1 MIATTRWPTALTA
14 TVLLFSSCS
23 AAMSLSDP
31 TEATPP
37 TTTTSDSTTVATDPP
52 FHLIYLHGAIVEGDD
67 PRPEHPRHG
76 TYEYPEIVAAFEAE
90 GFTVHSEHRPRGT
103 DPGRYA
109 IRLAEEIRRW
119 LEAGVPPDRI
129 AVVGH
134 SKGGAIAL
142 LAATQ
147 LSTPGL
153 RWVFLAGCFPSTPST
168 VRPVGRLLSVFD
180 SADRIA
186 VSCRPWFVDATA
198 AEEIELSTGRG
209 HGLFFR
215 PDPTWLEPVVE
226 WLHADPRGDPTP
238 RKTPAARLVSA
249 ARRTGYWALSS
260 GKSSPTSRTRP
271 PTMTVSIARRWPI
284 SSRGSAKSTRR
295 SA

>member
-1 MIATTRWPTALTA
+1 MIATTRWPPALTVA
-14 TVLLFSSCS
+14 VLLCLGCS
-23 AAMSLSDP
+23 AAMSRSDP
-31 TEATPP
+31 TRARSPTPA
-37 TTTTSDSTTVATDPP
+37 SNDSSTVATDAP
-52 FHLIYLHGAIVEGDD
+52 FHLIYLHGAIVEGED

-76 TYEYPEIVAAFEAE
+76 IYDYPAIVAAFEAE
-90 GFTVHSEHRPRGT
+90 GFTVHSEHRSRGT

-109 IRLAEEIRRW
+109 VRLAEEIRRW
-119 LEAGVPPDRI
+119 LKAGVPPDRI

-153 RWVFLAGCFPSTPST
+153 RWVSLAGCFPSTPST

-186 VSCRPWFVDATA
+186 VSCRPWFVDATS

-226 WLHADPRGDPTP
+226 WLRDDP
-238 RKTPAARLVSA
+238 
-249 ARRTGYWALSS
+249 
-260 GKSSPTSRTRP
+260 
-271 PTMTVSIARRWPI
+271 
-284 SSRGSAKSTRR
+284 
-295 SA
+295 